1 MLVEARHRYYGKLSE
16 LLQESVFRIVRRRI
30 PVGATSSSS
39 RFFFGCRPQQIRLT
53 AKFRSVH
60 KSRGFKDT

>member
-30 PVGATSSSS
+30 PVGATSSSIAFS
-39 RFFFGCRPQQIRLT
+39 LAAGPN
-53 AKFRSVH
+53 KF
-60 KSRGFKDT
+60 D